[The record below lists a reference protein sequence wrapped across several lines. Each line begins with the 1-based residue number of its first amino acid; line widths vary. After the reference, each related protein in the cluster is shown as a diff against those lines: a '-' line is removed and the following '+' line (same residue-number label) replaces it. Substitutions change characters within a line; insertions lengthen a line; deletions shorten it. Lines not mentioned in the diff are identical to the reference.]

1 MKKQLTKH
9 GILQF
14 EGNISRRFRRWD
26 EVRDLYIKNGIC
38 YSGSIQEDIR
48 VTEAKP
54 LRGGIILVTFST
66 GEKRLFDTTRL
77 TGPAFAPLA
86 DEEVFSHPA
95 IFHGVITWKNGEID
109 IAPETVY
116 QESYAY
122 SEAI

>member
-1 MKKQLTKH
+1 M
-9 GILQF
+9 
-14 EGNISRRFRRWD
+14 
-26 EVRDLYIKNGIC
+26 YIKNGIC
-38 YSGSIQEDIR
+38 YAGKMQEDIR

-54 LRGGIILVTFST
+54 LRGGMLLVTFST

-77 TGPAFAPLA
+77 KGTAFKPLS
-86 DEEVFSHPA
+86 DEQVFNHPT